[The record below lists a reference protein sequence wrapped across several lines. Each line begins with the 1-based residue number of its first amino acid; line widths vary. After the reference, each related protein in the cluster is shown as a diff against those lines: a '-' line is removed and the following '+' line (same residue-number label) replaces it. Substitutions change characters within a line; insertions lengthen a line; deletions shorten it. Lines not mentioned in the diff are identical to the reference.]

1 MSGII
6 RCKPKTKGAK
16 LDLHIDLVS
25 QQPAVIK
32 VTGCCL
38 MATFFRFGRNEHPHP
53 HPRPPHSPYWP
64 PGMASAAVEA
74 RLSDKCA
81 RNAAAI
87 HNLGSLGCGVMMH
100 SCRVGALLGRN
111 AVDVLIKGI

>member
-1 MSGII
+1 MSGIT
-6 RCKPKTKGAK
+6 RRKPKTKGAE

-25 QQPAVIK
+25 QQPAVVK

-38 MATFFRFGRNEHPHP
+38 MATFFRFGRNN
-53 HPRPPHSPYWP
+53 PPSPYWP

-81 RNAAAI
+81 RNTAAI